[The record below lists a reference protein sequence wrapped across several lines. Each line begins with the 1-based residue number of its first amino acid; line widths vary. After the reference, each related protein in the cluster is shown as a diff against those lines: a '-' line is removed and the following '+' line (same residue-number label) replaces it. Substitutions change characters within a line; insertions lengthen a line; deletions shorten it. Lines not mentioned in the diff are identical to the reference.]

1 MVATFLMLSCSEDK
15 YSACRVNIRLL
26 APEGYSDFPLEKMTV
41 TLASRSH
48 GAIYQSAC
56 SSDGVAS
63 FEVECGYYTV
73 SAHYQTPA
81 GLIFSGRIESLAL
94 LSEVNEKTKTVE
106 LPLLRSETSALVIK
120 EIYYAGCIGRQGE
133 EYQADQYVTI
143 YNNSEEVLY
152 LDGLCVAVVDPAGS
166 NESPWMKYTDMDKI
180 PVNDLAW
187 QFPGRGRDYP
197 LYPGDETTI
206 ATNAVDH
213 TGGDYLHANS
223 VNLSGVDFGFWDVS
237 LSRQDIQAGVV
248 PMKLISRLNPNT
260 SLYSFPLVGPA
271 FMIFSLQTA
280 SALEYVENPQNRKP
294 RPQAANQNKMYLMI
308 PKEWVIDC
316 VECVE
321 SLDRITVKRV
331 PDGLNH
337 TPAFIP
343 EGAYS
348 GKSLVRKKT
357 VDAKGR
363 VLYQDTNDASQDFE
377 VTTPLLK
384 K

>member
-1 MVATFLMLSCSEDK
+1 MVATSITLSCSEDK
-15 YSACRVNIRLL
+15 YSACMVNIRLL
-26 APEGYSDFPLEKMTV
+26 VPEGYSDFPLEGITV
-41 TLASRSH
+41 TLTNRSH
-48 GAIYQSAC
+48 GAIYESPC

-63 FEVECGYYTV
+63 FQVEYGYYTV
-73 SAHYQTPA
+73 SAHYQTLA
-81 GLIFSGRIESLAL
+81 GLIFSGRMESLAL
-94 LSEVNEKTKTVE
+94 LSEPSGKTKTVE
-106 LPLLRSETSALVIK
+106 LQLLRSETSALVIK

-143 YNNSEEVLY
+143 YNNSEEILY
-152 LDGLCVAVVDPAGS
+152 LDGLCVAVVDPPGS

-187 QFPGRGRDYP
+187 QFPGTGRDYP

-213 TGGDYLHANS
+213 TGGDYRHANS
-223 VNLSGVDFGFWDVS
+223 VDLSAVDFGFWDVS
-237 LSRQDIQAGVV
+237 LNRQDIQAGVV

-271 FMIFSLQTA
+271 LMVFSLQTA

-363 VLYQDTNDASQDFE
+363 VIYQDTNDALQDFE